1 MQDKIVQA
9 EEYLKLGNFLREKG
23 EYNEAIKNF
32 KKAIKLNPGNPQAY
46 NNLGVVF
53 VMLGQKKLATTNFKK
68 AISISEN
75 FTTAYYN
82 LSISEN
88 FSSKNSDLFKMESIY
103 LKNKIKT
110 EDKINLS
117 FSLGKIYEDLK
128 EYEKAFNYFLEG
140 NTALRKTFNYSIDED
155 RKFFKNLKNSFNNN
169 TLNELIKIKNNDKSP
184 IFIVGLPRSGTTLV
198 EQILS
203 SHSSVFGLG
212 EVSHL
217 QDLITKY
224 FNPQN
229 NTENE
234 NEKSYL
240 ERNCKIISEK
250 YLMKVKEKSSN
261 SIRFTDKF
269 PYNFKWIGLI
279 KILFPKSK
287 IIHCKREKRDNCFS
301 IFKTKFFNIN
311 YNKWSYDIREIIAYF
326 EIYSELM
333 NHWKQI
339 FPNFI
344 YDISY
349 ENLINDNVDESKKLA
364 KFCDLKWEDALLKFY
379 ENDRAVKTASL
390 LQVRKPIYKS
400 SVNLW
405 KNFEKQLKKYF

>member
-88 FSSKNSDLFKMESIY
+88 FSSKNSDLLKMESIY
-103 LKNKIKT
+103 LKNTIKT

-155 RKFFKNLKNSFNNN
+155 RKFFKNLKIPKKSYIFIESLEEKNSFN
-169 TLNELIKIKNNDKSP
+169 LLPLKI
-184 IFIVGLPRSGTTLV
+184 V
-198 EQILS
+198 
-203 SHSSVFGLG
+203 
-212 EVSHL
+212 
-217 QDLITKY
+217 
-224 FNPQN
+224 
-229 NTENE
+229 
-234 NEKSYL
+234 EKSYL
-240 ERNCKIISEK
+240 IK
-250 YLMKVKEKSSN
+250 
-261 SIRFTDKF
+261 
-269 PYNFKWIGLI
+269 NFFANKNKRTI
-279 KILFPKSK
+279 K
-287 IIHCKREKRDNCFS
+287 
-301 IFKTKFFNIN
+301 
-311 YNKWSYDIREIIAYF
+311 
-326 EIYSELM
+326 
-333 NHWKQI
+333 
-339 FPNFI
+339 
-344 YDISY
+344 
-349 ENLINDNVDESKKLA
+349 NLIG
-364 KFCDLKWEDALLKFY
+364 
-379 ENDRAVKTASL
+379 
-390 LQVRKPIYKS
+390 
-400 SVNLW
+400 
-405 KNFEKQLKKYF
+405 